1 MTYFCH
7 ACRSAPL
14 TEAALIEHIQTCE
27 KHPLAA
33 ALRANAA
40 LSEALRE
47 VVASL
52 AEADD
57 THDCGY
63 TMRQLAAVEAAEAA
77 IAAHGVVWVNDAKP
91 PQPPPQSPPP
101 RP

>member
-1 MTYFCH
+1 MTYHCH

-40 LSEALRE
+40 LSDCLE
-47 VVASL
+47 VCGMWVSDPQVAACDG
-52 AEADD
+52 AESA
-57 THDCGY
+57 Y
-63 TMRQLAAVEAAEAA
+63 RAIRAA
-77 IAAHGVVWVNDAKP
+77 IATHGVVRVTASQTPAP
-91 PQPPPQSPPP
+91 PL
-101 RP
+101 RR